1 MIDKKLPLLNIK
13 DIEWDKDHDNP
24 GSLPRHLELRW
35 DKKNWSVDDV
45 SNWLSI
51 KFDWVFDSLKIIQIG
66 TWEDTGGCCCAGGC
80 DCC

>member
-1 MIDKKLPLLNIK
+1 MSDNKLPLLNIT

-24 GSLPRHLELRW
+24 ESLPRHLELRW
-35 DKKNWSVDDV
+35 DKKNWNVDEV

-66 TWEDTGGCCCAGGC
+66 TWEDTGGCCCSGGC